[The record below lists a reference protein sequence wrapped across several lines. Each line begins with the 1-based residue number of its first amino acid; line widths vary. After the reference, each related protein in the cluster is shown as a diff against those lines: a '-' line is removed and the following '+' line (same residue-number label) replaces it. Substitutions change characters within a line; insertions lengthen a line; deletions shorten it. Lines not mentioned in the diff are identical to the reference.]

1 MAEMEDQV
9 VPHWLKSGSLLVAL
23 VAAAAPFCVPFL
35 VIVLPLLACI
45 YVYKTVTGVSNVRE
59 EDSSAVGEKVEVQE
73 GVAKTIVEQSKKKV
87 DATAVQPALSNGKI
101 IQEDKKGMQESA
113 NGTEM
118 KMPKKPSA
126 PGQVGGAAILAK
138 LRAAKGYKAPKPK
151 PMVVLY
157 ASQTG
162 TAAEVAK
169 NISAAI
175 EGSGLPSRVLS
186 MNEFGFENL
195 SKDKSPYVIWVA
207 SSTGDGEPP
216 DNASKF
222 YTSAKNRSNS
232 EYLLRG
238 VEFTC
243 LGLGDSNY
251 TRFMHVP
258 RVLKTR
264 FLELGAT
271 KFYEPV
277 EADEVDGIEDIID
290 AWMEGLLP
298 AVKKLMKPEEKQGG
312 SMVQGKST
320 VMPLPSCS
328 IEVVWMDGK
337 KKDRDEIDEKIL
349 NGKGYSADDPCNASL
364 KSAEY
369 LTSEGSHKEGRR
381 VIHLE
386 MGIDNSGLRYKP
398 GDCIGVFPENDHE
411 LVVAVIRHL
420 GLDKDAWF
428 EVKHKND
435 SIDTPETK
443 PLQHVKWP
451 CSVESALLHGIDLT
465 SPPKKSLLRLL
476 AEYCSDEREKEKL
489 MHLCSRE
496 GRADYTKSII
506 QAHYS
511 FCDVLFDTRS
521 CKPPFD
527 ALLDALPPLA
537 PRMYSISGCQEASPD
552 AIEVAFTVVE
562 YESNGRTR
570 HGVAT
575 TWLEKNAHAL
585 LHQHEINK
593 NIQKDIPIYLRSGG
607 VFSPPADLTV
617 PWILIGPGTGV
628 SPFRGFLQDRQVRL
642 EHHTENVGDCWLF
655 FGCRD
660 TAKDFLYAKDLNSFK
675 SNGTLSELFIAE
687 SRKDPLKKKYVQHV
701 MLEKKDMIK
710 EMILD
715 KNGYVF
721 VCGDGAQMA
730 KDVHNALVEI
740 ISTADE
746 TSSEEK
752 QRAEETLSRM
762 TKEGRYVRD
771 VWS

>member
-1 MAEMEDQV
+1 M
-9 VPHWLKSGSLLVAL
+9 PRWLKSGSLLVAF
-23 VAAAAPFCVPFL
+23 VAAAAPFCVPFIL
-35 VIVLPLLACI
+35 IVLPLLAGI
-45 YVYKTVTGVSNVRE
+45 YVYKTVTGS
-59 EDSSAVGEKVEVQE
+59 SSAQREVADAVEGKAEVQE
-73 GVAKTIVEQSKKKV
+73 GVANTSREQSRV
-87 DATAVQPALSNGKI
+87 NTAAKPALSKDERIQQDGK
-101 IQEDKKGMQESA
+101 QREQSP
-113 NGTEM
+113 NGTEINV
-118 KMPKKPSA
+118 KKKPSS

-138 LRAAKGYKAPKPK
+138 LRAAKAYKAPKPK

-157 ASQTG
+157 GSQTG

-169 NISAAI
+169 NISASI
-175 EGSGLPSRVLS
+175 EGAGLPSRVLS

-207 SSTGDGEPP
+207 SSTGDGEAP

-222 YTSAKNRSNS
+222 YTSAKKRSNS
-232 EYLLRG
+232 ECLLQG
-238 VEFTC
+238 VQFTC

-251 TRFMHVP
+251 TRFMHIP

-264 FLELGAT
+264 FLELGAKT
-271 KFYEPV
+271 FYEPV

-290 AWMEGLLP
+290 TWMEGLLP
-298 AVKKLMKPEEKQGG
+298 AVKVLMKPEEKQGG
-312 SMVQGKST
+312 GAPTVQDKRS

-328 IEVVWMDGK
+328 IDVVWIDGK
-337 KKDRDEIDEKIL
+337 NFSEKDTQVLK
-349 NGKGYSADDPCNASL
+349 GKGLSADDPCHVKL
-364 KSAEY
+364 KSAGY
-369 LTSEGSHKEGRR
+369 LTSEESHKEGRR

-386 MGIDNSGLRYKP
+386 MGIEHSGIQYKP
-398 GDCIGVFPENDHE
+398 GDCVGVFPENDHE
-411 LVVAVIRHL
+411 LVAAVIKHL

-428 EVKHKND
+428 EVKHRD
-435 SIDTPETK
+435 DGTDTPETK

-451 CSVESALLHGIDLT
+451 CSVESAFLHGLDLT

-476 AEYCSDEREKEKL
+476 AEYCSDEKEKEKL

-496 GRADYTKSII
+496 GRADYMKSII

-511 FCDVLFDTRS
+511 FCDVLFDTKS
-521 CKPPFD
+521 CKPPFES
-527 ALLDALPPLA
+527 LLDALPPLA
-537 PRMYSISGCQEASPD
+537 PRMYSISGCQAVSPD

-570 HGVAT
+570 NGVAT
-575 TWLEKNAHAL
+575 TWLEKEARAL
-585 LHQHEINK
+585 LHHQCEANNNNNQK
-593 NIQKDIPIYLRSGG
+593 NIPIYLRSGG

-642 EHHTENVGDCWLF
+642 EHHDGSIGDCLLF

-660 TAKDFLYAKDLNSFK
+660 VAKDFLYEKDLTCFK
-675 SNGTLSELFIAE
+675 SIGTLSELFIAE
-687 SRKDPLKKKYVQHV
+687 SRKNPLKKTYVQHL
-701 MLEKKDMIK
+701 MLERKDMLK
-710 EMILD
+710 EMILE

-721 VCGDGAQMA
+721 VCGDGANMA

-740 ISTADE
+740 VSTDTTRQE
-746 TSSEEK
+746 ERQKSEDI
-752 QRAEETLSRM
+752 LSRM

>member
-1 MAEMEDQV
+1 VTEASSSQRED
-9 VPHWLKSGSLLVAL
+9 A
-23 VAAAAPFCVPFL
+23 
-35 VIVLPLLACI
+35 
-45 YVYKTVTGVSNVRE
+45 
-59 EDSSAVGEKVEVQE
+59 SAVGDKAEVQE
-73 GVAKTIVEQSKKKV
+73 GVAKTTREQSRLDAAAQPTVSKSEGIPHDEKIKEESRNGIEVNVAKK
-87 DATAVQPALSNGKI
+87 S
-101 IQEDKKGMQESA
+101 
-113 NGTEM
+113 
-118 KMPKKPSA
+118 SA

-138 LRAAKGYKAPKPK
+138 LRAAKAYKAPKPK

-157 ASQTG
+157 GSQTG

-175 EGSGLPSRVLS
+175 EGTGLPSRVLS

-207 SSTGDGEPP
+207 SSTGDGEAP

-222 YTSAKNRSNS
+222 YTSAKKRSNPES
-232 EYLLRG
+232 LLQG
-238 VEFTC
+238 VQFTC

-251 TRFMHVP
+251 TRFMHIP
-258 RVLKTR
+258 RVLKTQ

-271 KFYEPV
+271 TFYDPV

-290 AWMEGLLP
+290 KWMEDLLP

-312 SMVQGKST
+312 GVPMVQDKRS

-328 IEVVWMDGK
+328 IDVVWIDGQNFSDE
-337 KKDRDEIDEKIL
+337 DRKVL
-349 NGKGYSADDPCNASL
+349 KGKGYSADDPCHVKL

-369 LTSEGSHKEGRR
+369 LTSEESHKEGRR

-386 MGIDNSGLRYKP
+386 MGIENSGLQYKP
-398 GDCIGVFPENDHE
+398 GDCVGVFPENDQE
-411 LVVAVIRHL
+411 LVAAVIKHL

-428 EVKHKND
+428 EVKHKD
-435 SIDTPETK
+435 EGIDTPETK

-451 CSVESALLHGIDLT
+451 CSVESAFSHGLDLT

-476 AEYCSDEREKEKL
+476 AEYCSDEKEKEKL

-496 GRADYTKSII
+496 GRADYMKSII

-511 FCDVLFDTRS
+511 FCDVLFDTKS
-521 CKPPFD
+521 CKPPFEC
-527 ALLDALPPLA
+527 LLDALPPLA
-537 PRMYSISGCQEASPD
+537 PRMYSISGCQAVSPD

-570 HGVAT
+570 KGVAT
-575 TWLEKNAHAL
+575 TWLEKEAHAL
-585 LHQHEINK
+585 LHQREMNN
-593 NIQKDIPIYLRSGG
+593 NIQKNIPVYLRNGG

-642 EHHTENVGDCWLF
+642 EHHDGAIGDCVLF

-660 TAKDFLYAKDLNSFK
+660 IAKDFLYEKDLTSFK

-687 SRKDPLKKKYVQHV
+687 SRKSPLSKTYVQHL
-701 MLEKKDMIK
+701 MLEQKDKLKDMIL
-710 EMILD
+710 E

-721 VCGDGAQMA
+721 VCGDGANMA

-740 ISTADE
+740 ILSTDAARQE
-746 TSSEEK
+746 ERQKSEDI
-752 QRAEETLSRM
+752 LSRM

>member
-9 VPHWLKSGSLLVAL
+9 VPRWLKSGSLLVAL
-23 VAAAAPFCVPFL
+23 VAAAAPFCVPFI
-35 VIVLPLLACI
+35 VIVLPLLACV

-59 EDSSAVGEKVEVQE
+59 EDASALGVKVEVQE
-73 GVAKTIVEQSKKKV
+73 GVAKTPGEQSRV
-87 DATAVQPALSNGKI
+87 DAVVQPTLSNGKS
-101 IQEDKKGMQESA
+101 IQDDKKVIEQSP
-113 NGTEM
+113 NDTEM
-118 KMPKKPSA
+118 NVPKKSGA
-126 PGQVGGAAILAK
+126 RGQVGGAAILAK
-138 LRAAKGYKAPKPK
+138 LRAAKAYKAPKPK

-157 ASQTG
+157 GSQTG
-162 TAAEVAK
+162 TAAEIAK

-175 EGSGLPSRVLS
+175 EGTGLPSRVLS

-207 SSTGDGEPP
+207 SSTGDGEAP

-222 YTSAKNRSNS
+222 YTSAKKRSNS
-232 EYLLRG
+232 ECLLQG
-238 VEFTC
+238 VQFTC

-251 TRFMHVP
+251 TRFMHIP

-277 EADEVDGIEDIID
+277 EADEVDGIEDIVD
-290 AWMEGLLP
+290 TWMQGLLP

-312 SMVQGKST
+312 VASTVQKGKNS

-328 IEVVWMDGK
+328 IDVVWVDGK
-337 KKDRDEIDEKIL
+337 KNREDDANTS
-349 NGKGYSADDPCNASL
+349 NGRGYSADDPCNVKL

-369 LTSEGSHKEGRR
+369 LTSEESHKDGRR

-386 MGIDNSGLRYKP
+386 MGIEKSGLQYKP
-398 GDCIGVFPENDHE
+398 GDCIGVFPENDLE
-411 LVVAVIRHL
+411 LVVAVIKHL

-428 EVKHKND
+428 EVKHRDD
-435 SIDTPETK
+435 SMDTPETK

-451 CSVESALLHGIDLT
+451 CSVESAFLHGLDLT

-476 AEYCSDEREKEKL
+476 AEYCSDEKEKEKL

-496 GRADYTKSII
+496 GRADYMKSII

-511 FCDVLFDTRS
+511 FCDVLFDTKS

-527 ALLDALPPLA
+527 ALLDVLPPLA
-537 PRMYSISGCQEASPD
+537 PRMYSISGCQEVSPN

-562 YESNGRTR
+562 YESNGKPRT
-570 HGVAT
+570 GVAT
-575 TWLEKNAHAL
+575 TWLEKEAHTL
-585 LHQHEINK
+585 LQPSIK
-593 NIQKDIPIYLRSGG
+593 NNIIQKNIPIYLRSGG

-642 EHHTENVGDCWLF
+642 ENHAGKVGDCWLF

-660 TAKDFLYAKDLNSFK
+660 AAKDFLYAKDLNSFK
-675 SNGTLSELFIAE
+675 SNGTLSELLIAE
-687 SRKDPLKKKYVQHV
+687 SRKDPLNKRYVQHV
-701 MLEKKDMIK
+701 MSEQNDMIKDMIL
-710 EMILD
+710 E

-730 KDVHNALVEI
+730 KDVHNALVDI
-740 ISTADE
+740 VSTDA
-746 TSSEEK
+746 TS
-752 QRAEETLSRM
+752 AEERQKSEDILSRM